1 MKGILFLNKRYI
13 KGVLFLLKWYIKLST
28 RRGGGVAGAG
38 GFEYILSLFGP
49 FSVDRFASPDSA
61 KCAMSR

>member
-28 RRGGGVAGAG
+28 RGGGG

>member
-1 MKGILFLNKRYI
+1 MKYAGNPAT
-13 KGVLFLLKWYIKLST
+13 LS
-28 RRGGGVAGAG
+28 RVFDFDDWSVCASF
-38 GFEYILSLFGP
+38 FEYILSLFGL